1 MTGAQDA
8 PRPSRRA
15 PRSRPLAPA
24 LHATI
29 AVHAAAPA
37 ACLAACLAAPNLLP
51 WIGAALLA
59 NHGVLTAAGMWP
71 RSTLLGPNM
80 RRLRPEAAARAELA
94 LTFDDG
100 PDPAVTPHVLDML
113 DRAGARAS
121 FFCIGTAARAHP
133 TLLRQIVSRGHRVE
147 NHSFTHPNWF
157 ACLGP
162 AGLRRQIG
170 DAQAALADITGTAPA
185 FFRAPMGLRNPLLDP
200 VLAETSLRFTS
211 WTRRAMDGLRGDP
224 GRAYRRLTRGLA
236 AGDILLMHDGRSARS
251 PSGAPVVL
259 EILPRLLLA
268 LQHAGLKAVSL
279 PPGCAGPGASVL
291 QGAALSADAVP
302 APSPSAQH
310 ACE

>member
-1 MTGAQDA
+1 MRGEQSL
-8 PRPSRRA
+8 PRPARRA
-15 PRSRPLAPA
+15 PRLRPLAPA

-37 ACLAACLAAPNLLP
+37 ACLAAPHLLP
-51 WIGAALLA
+51 WIGATLLA
-59 NHGVLTAAGMWP
+59 NHAVLAAAGMWP
-71 RSTLLGPNM
+71 RSTLLGPNL
-80 RRLRPEAAARAELA
+80 RRLPPAAAARAELA

-100 PDPAVTPHVLDML
+100 PDPAVTPHVLDLL

-133 TLLRQIVSRGHRVE
+133 ALLRRIVASGHSVE
-147 NHSFTHPNWF
+147 NHSATHPNWF

-170 DAQAALADITGTAPA
+170 DAQAALADITGAAPA
-185 FFRAPMGLRNPLLDP
+185 YFRAPMGLRNPLLDP

-211 WTRRAMDGLRGDP
+211 WTRRAMDGVRGDP
-224 GRAYRRLTRGLA
+224 AQAYNRLTRGLA
-236 AGDILLMHDGRSARS
+236 AGDILLMHDGRCARA

-259 EILPRLLLA
+259 EVLPRLLVA
-268 LQHAGLKAVSL
+268 LQRAGLTAVSL
-279 PPGCAGPGASVL
+279 PPGCAGPGPSAL
-291 QGAALSADAVP
+291 RGAALSADAAP
-302 APSPSAQH
+302 APSPSAQR